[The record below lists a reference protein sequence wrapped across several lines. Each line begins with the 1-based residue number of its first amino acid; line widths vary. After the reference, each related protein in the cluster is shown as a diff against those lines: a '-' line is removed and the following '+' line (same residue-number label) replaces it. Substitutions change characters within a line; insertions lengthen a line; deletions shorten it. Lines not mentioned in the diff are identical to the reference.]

1 MFDIINR
8 TVSSY
13 NMLSGK
19 KLVVVGVSGGA
30 DSMCLL
36 HFLVSN
42 SDFYGIKVIAAHIN
56 HCLRGEE
63 SDKDCAFVIE
73 QCKKLGVQC
82 FVKKADVAQISNREK
97 IGTEECGRKIRYD
110 FFNEIID
117 KFSDKY
123 EDKFIYK
130 SSVIATAH
138 TASDNAET
146 VLLNITRGCG
156 IDGLCGIPAVRGN
169 IVRPL
174 INVTRK
180 QVEKYCLINGVPYV
194 TDSTNLTD
202 DYSRNK
208 VRLNVLPELSKINP
222 DVVGAVNRLSS
233 IISRDVSYIKNSVEY
248 EYNRC
253 ADGKMLDLEKMSAVD
268 KDILPEIIKYA
279 VSKNLGITAEKKHID
294 LIEKIIEQGNGAVC
308 PRKNIE
314 IRITDGYLV
323 FKDNSNCSNSND
335 KVKFTAQPVKLG
347 ATYYFNGKIYSVSKK
362 KSETPFLCNKINKKL
377 LNQLISYDI
386 ISCGTVLRNR
396 QSGDF
401 FRPFGRNCT
410 KSLKKLFT
418 EMKIPQSERSTRM
431 LLADGSKVLWIEG
444 IGISQESAVN
454 SDTKFYFTIEV
465 NSKK

>member
-63 SDKDCAFVIE
+63 SDRDCAFVVE

-82 FVKKADVAQISNREK
+82 FVKKADVAQISSREK

-110 FFNEIID
+110 FFDEIID
-117 KFSDKY
+117 KFNDQ
-123 EDKFIYK
+123 FIYK
-130 SSVIATAH
+130 YSAIATAH

-169 IVRPL
+169 IIRPL
-174 INVTRK
+174 INITRQ
-180 QVEKYCLINGVPYV
+180 QVEQYCLMNSVPYV

-208 VRLNVLPELSKINP
+208 VRLTVLPELSKINP
-222 DVVGAVNRLSS
+222 DVVGAVNRMSS
-233 IISRDVSYIKNSVEY
+233 IVSRNVSYIKDSVRY
-248 EYNRC
+248 EYDRC
-253 ADGKMLDLEKMSAVD
+253 SDGKMLDLKKLSTVS
-268 KDILPEIIKYA
+268 KDLLPEIIKYA

-294 LIEKIIEQGNGAVC
+294 LIEKVIEQGHGAVC

-314 IRITDGYLV
+314 IKITDGHLV
-323 FKDNSNCSNSND
+323 FYESSNCSSDTNIR
-335 KVKFTAQPVKLG
+335 FTAQPIKTG
-347 ATYYFNGKIYSVSKK
+347 KTYCFNGKTYSVSDK

-386 ISCGTVLRNR
+386 ISCGAVLRNR

-431 LLADGSKVLWIEG
+431 LLADGSKILWIEG
-444 IGISQESAVN
+444 IGVSQEAAVSIN
-454 SDTKFYFTIEV
+454 TKFYFTIEV
-465 NSKK
+465 NSENG